1 MRKFFVSDPLAG
13 AAAGREYG
21 CPAPAGCR
29 RRVVPVS
36 GAGRGAGPSR
46 IEWVRSGCR
55 LLGSIAAEFARTR
68 PFDGLTIGTGIHL
81 EPKTVALLLTLAQGG
96 ARVVSTGNLSSTQAD
111 AAGYLR
117 ARGVEVIGAATTDQ
131 GVHDGHLRRVIA
143 ARPQLLLDNGGDLFV
158 RYLDGPYPG
167 LLGGTEETT
176 SGRMRLRPLAARLGV
191 PVLVINDSPIKQF
204 AENRHAVGQSVLES
218 YLRITNRM
226 TNGRQVAVFGYG
238 ACGKGVAANFRNACA
253 SVSVVEIDPVTRLE
267 ASLDGFAVPGRE
279 EALRTADVVI
289 TVTGAEAVI
298 TGDDLGL
305 LKDDAVLLNAG
316 HFPREIAVD
325 ELASAA
331 AVVQRHEAADGIETF
346 RLDDGRSF
354 HLLTRGHMA
363 NLAGPRPL
371 GNSIESMD
379 LGFALQARCLE
390 AVAAGSLGGG
400 HAVVPVPKFIDE
412 LVATSFLDLYSRSAA
427 SGGSAS
433 APGPPP
439 AGTAD
444 GAGGVADD
452 KGAGQHDAA
461 GHAPGPDVRS

>member
-1 MRKFFVSDPLAG
+1 
-13 AAAGREYG
+13 
-21 CPAPAGCR
+21 
-29 RRVVPVS
+29 
-36 GAGRGAGPSR
+36 
-46 IEWVRSGCR
+46 
-55 LLGSIAAEFARTR
+55 
-68 PFDGLTIGTGIHL
+68 
-81 EPKTVALLLTLAQGG
+81 
-96 ARVVSTGNLSSTQAD
+96 
-111 AAGYLR
+111 
-117 ARGVEVIGAATTDQ
+117 
-131 GVHDGHLRRVIA
+131 
-143 ARPQLLLDNGGDLFV
+143 
-158 RYLDGPYPG
+158 
-167 LLGGTEETT
+167 
-176 SGRMRLRPLAARLGV
+176 
-191 PVLVINDSPIKQF
+191 
-204 AENRHAVGQSVLES
+204 
-218 YLRITNRM
+218 M

-253 SVSVVEIDPVTRLE
+253 SVAVVEIDPVTRLE

-412 LVATSFLDLYSRSAA
+412 LVATSFLDLYGRSAA
-427 SGGSAS
+427 SGGSGS

-439 AGTAD
+439 AGTAG